1 MGTFATC
8 MLKIEWGNNSTA
20 IKFNGHSHTVIPMPY
35 TFSILIFDCVLETNI
50 NIMQPSKD

>member
-35 TFSILIFDCVLETNI
+35 TFSILIFDCVLTNI